1 MLRGESSLSKENK
14 TILEWV
20 KENPGRT
27 TREIAEGVGMD
38 GREVSKRVMGMN
50 RKWLKSVKRESK
62 NVYYYAET
70 CTHQSLRY
78 NPPTPKKSE
87 KPVDDGLE
95 DKRDKSSINTCYL
108 YYNGESKT
116 CKEWGEIVG
125 IDPSTIL
132 KRVKGGWSDERALT
146 TNTTRSDYRYIT
158 YNGQTRT
165 VNGWEV
171 ALGCRRGLIRK
182 RLECGWSVERALT
195 TPSRRKDRK

>member
-1 MLRGESSLSKENK
+1 MSKENK

-38 GREVSKRVMGMN
+38 AGDVAKRVLGMN

-78 NPPTPKKSE
+78 NPPTPKKSK
-87 KPVDDGLE
+87 KPVDDDIE
-95 DKRDKSSINTCYL
+95 DNRDKSSINTCYL

-116 CKEWGEIVG
+116 CKEWGKIVG
-125 IDPSTIL
+125 IAPSTIL
-132 KRVKGGWSDERALT
+132 KRVKNGWSDEKALT
-146 TNTTRSDYRYIT
+146 TSAVRSDYRYIT

-165 VNGWEV
+165 VNGWER

-182 RLECGWSVERALT
+182 RLEYGWSVERALT

>member
-1 MLRGESSLSKENK
+1 MSKENK

-38 GREVSKRVMGMN
+38 GREVAKRVLGMN

-78 NPPTPKKSE
+78 NPPKPKKSE
-87 KPVDDGLE
+87 KPVDEGLE
-95 DKRDKSSINTCYL
+95 DNRDKSSINKCYL
-108 YYNGESKT
+108 TYMGETKT

-125 IDPSTIL
+125 IAPSTIL
-132 KRVKGGWSDERALT
+132 KRVKSGWSDEKALT
-146 TNTTRSDYRYIT
+146 TSVVRSDYHYIT
-158 YNGQTRT
+158 YNGHTRT
-165 VNGWEV
+165 VNGWER

-182 RLECGWSVERALT
+182 RLEYGWSVERALT
-195 TPSRRKDRK
+195 TPSRRKNRN